1 MVNYDEVKNVI
12 VKTNEKGYVFY
23 DTKLKKTYIESPQ
36 NRWCVKGRTLSGK
49 TYFRH
54 LCWNCLKKEI
64 AYAIENQN
72 TLHLMS
78 FEIFRQWDRLLRN
91 CKLKQTLDK
100 FPPPS
105 SNSPVWWFRLIFD
118 ISEEDLNNERKK
130 FDTASLQSFVRRYGN
145 DEGKKKFNEYVSLQA
160 KAGCKLEYFVEK
172 YGKKEGEK
180 KYNEVCKSK
189 AVSKKNCIEKYGK
202 EVGQKFFK
210 NYCKKQ
216 EYAGCKLGYFIE
228 KYGKEEGE
236 KKYNEVCSMKS
247 NSLTNFIRKYGKEEG
262 EIRYKKLLSHSSIG
276 FSHESQELFEELDK
290 RLGEKALASQYF
302 VKNNE
307 KEVVVDYGNGK
318 SKTFRLDYVLE
329 NKVIELN
336 GDYWHCN
343 PSLYKVNDKFNFNG
357 EVFIAK
363 QIWTRDNER
372 LKKLKETGYDV
383 LVVWESAWLEN
394 QEEVI
399 CNCLKF
405 LEHFS

>member
-172 YGKKEGEK
+172 
-180 KYNEVCKSK
+180 
-189 AVSKKNCIEKYGK
+189 
-202 EVGQKFFK
+202 
-210 NYCKKQ
+210 
-216 EYAGCKLGYFIE
+216 
-228 KYGKEEGE
+228 
-236 KKYNEVCSMKS
+236 
-247 NSLTNFIRKYGKEEG
+247 
-262 EIRYKKLLSHSSIG
+262 
-276 FSHESQELFEELDK
+276 
-290 RLGEKALASQYF
+290 
-302 VKNNE
+302 
-307 KEVVVDYGNGK
+307 
-318 SKTFRLDYVLE
+318 
-329 NKVIELN
+329 
-336 GDYWHCN
+336 
-343 PSLYKVNDKFNFNG
+343 
-357 EVFIAK
+357 
-363 QIWTRDNER
+363 
-372 LKKLKETGYDV
+372 
-383 LVVWESAWLEN
+383 
-394 QEEVI
+394 
-399 CNCLKF
+399 
-405 LEHFS
+405 